1 MPTKD
6 RKHKNR
12 RNKCKKRISKNVL
25 NFKHDMFA
33 ILGKLKE
40 KPLSVVLVWQEHGQA
55 WESYAV
61 PFQQGAF
68 SCGNKHVLQGQVTMH
83 LRTTLR
89 KNFFFNDFV
98 SRLPTL
104 QNRCPHSPF
113 LLSPSPQW
121 SVYSLLNPVD
131 VFTVFNHH
139 DVTMSPMSSQYP
151 CQPLITLSS
160 NRPFDPS

>member
-89 KNFFFNDFV
+89 KIFF
-98 SRLPTL
+98 
-104 QNRCPHSPF
+104 Q
-113 LLSPSPQW
+113 
-121 SVYSLLNPVD
+121 
-131 VFTVFNHH
+131 
-139 DVTMSPMSSQYP
+139 
-151 CQPLITLSS
+151 
-160 NRPFDPS
+160 